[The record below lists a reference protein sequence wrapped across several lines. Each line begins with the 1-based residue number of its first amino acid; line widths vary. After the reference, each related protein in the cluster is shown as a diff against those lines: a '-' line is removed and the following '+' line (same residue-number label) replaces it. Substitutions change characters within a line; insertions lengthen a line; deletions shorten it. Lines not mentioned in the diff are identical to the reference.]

1 MMAKVYAI
9 SLQHRIKGQ
18 TYHFW
23 VIYQKSGINVIVWD
37 KGQNK
42 INVFWNR
49 QLTESLVRSF
59 LKQEFQDSLV

>member
-1 MMAKVYAI
+1 MMAKVYAL

-23 VIYQKSGINVIVWD
+23 VICQKSGINVIFWD

-49 QLTESLVRSF
+49 
-59 LKQEFQDSLV
+59 